1 MPDKRT
7 KRKRRHKR
15 VRAKISGTK
24 DRPRLSIYRSLNH
37 IYAQLIDDEKGE
49 TLKAV
54 SDLDVKDPKK
64 EVKAG
69 KKKLEGKVAA
79 AYKVGKEIA
88 KKAKKDKIKKVVA
101 DRGGYQYHGRIKA
114 LIEGARE
121 EGLEI

>member
-15 VRAKISGTK
+15 IRAKISGTK
-24 DRPRLSIYRSLNH
+24 EKPRLSIYRSLNH
-37 IYAQLIDDEKGE
+37 IYAQLVDDEKNK

-54 SDLDVKDPKK
+54 SDLDIKDS
-64 EVKAG
+64 
-69 KKKLEGKVAA
+69 KKKLKVGKKELKAKVAA

-88 KKAKKDKIKKVVA
+88 KKAKKVKIKKAVA
-101 DRGGYQYHGRIKA
+101 DRGGYQYHGRVKA

-121 EGLEI
+121 GGLEI

>member
-24 DRPRLSIYRSLNH
+24 DKPRLSVYRSLNH
-37 IYAQLIDDEKGE
+37 IYAQLVNDEKGE

-54 SDLDVKDPKK
+54 SDLDIEKAKEKVKVDDK
-64 EVKAG
+64 E
-69 KKKLEGKVAA
+69 LEGKTAA

-88 KKAKKDKIKKVVA
+88 KKAKKDKIKKAVA
-101 DRGGYQYHGRIKA
+101 DRGGYKYHGRVKA
-114 LIEGARE
+114 LIEGARDG
-121 EGLEI
+121 GLEI